1 MKKHGC
7 NKLVRYEEL
16 ATLPLPEAKNRF
28 VPLAHKDLIDRAFST
43 LDILGYTTDGHQ
55 FMTNQDGLKFMA
67 TFYVTHP
74 DDEGNWITDDYRFK
88 LGLINSND
96 GSMSAKAITGGD
108 FMVCLN
114 EWYTG
119 NIVLNRKH
127 TANAEGDINRGLRD
141 LAFDLRNI
149 RRKSFEEIEQLK
161 EYDFSSKREV
171 NDFVVQTCEKGII
184 PWQHAPKVLEHWNN
198 PEHPEFE
205 RRDGFCLK
213 NAYTSHFRTINQFTL
228 PQKTIRLRKFIDEFK
243 QSEPQH
249 AGSTKPRPE
258 EFRPSTWG
266 FGNSPF

>member
-161 EYDFSSKREV
+161 EYDFSSKAEAH
-171 NDFVVQTCEKGII
+171 DFVVETCKRDIL
-184 PWQHAPKVLEHWNN
+184 PWQHVPKVLEHWDT
-198 PEHPEFE
+198 PEHDIFKPRNGCSMF
-205 RRDGFCLK
+205 
-213 NAYTSHFRTINQFTL
+213 NAYTSHWRDTNQFSL
-228 PQKTIRLRKFIDEFK
+228 VSKTTKLRTFIDDFK
-243 QSEPQH
+243 KPELQH
-249 AGSTKPRPE
+249 AGSTKPRPK

-266 FGNSPF
+266 FGNSFF